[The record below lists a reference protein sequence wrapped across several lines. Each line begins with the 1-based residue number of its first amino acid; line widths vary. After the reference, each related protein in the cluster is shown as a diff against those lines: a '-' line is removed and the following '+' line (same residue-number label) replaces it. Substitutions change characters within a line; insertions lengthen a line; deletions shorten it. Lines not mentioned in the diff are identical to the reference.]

1 MSTRFS
7 QDDKYRDE
15 IIQMEDEKY
24 GAGHHR
30 HVNHDFDSRSE
41 EADMGQGP
49 YRVAHRQPQGRRSPT
64 TSNKAKGSSGSAAKR
79 HDQSKNTRTT
89 HHHPQSDVPDVPGE

>member
-24 GAGHHR
+24 GSGHHR
-30 HVNHDFDSRSE
+30 HVNHDSDPRKV
-41 EADMGQGP
+41 GP
-49 YRVAHRQPQGRRSPT
+49 YRVAHREPQGRRSPT

-79 HDQSKNTRTT
+79 HDQSKNARTT
-89 HHHPQSDVPDVPGE
+89 HIHPNSDVPDVPGE